1 MKAILGVI
9 LALLF
14 VGFLLL
20 VDFIFWGLIVFVL
33 MVGIEM
39 VSMLTGHD
47 LFIDTG
53 VFWLYWAI
61 ITGIIFLVR
70 RLS

>member
-14 VGFLLL
+14 VGFLLV

-47 LFIDTG
+47 LFIDGG
-53 VFWLYWAI
+53 VFWLYWAV
-61 ITGIIFLVR
+61 ITVIIFLVR